1 MKVCLAGNCYFE
13 KDENIIFIKN
23 LLASPEFN
31 KIAYFSS
38 NTRIKSFTKSKKVFF
53 GNGNIKLP
61 DSLFVNNFESKE
73 GIGNCLG
80 LEFEINLREYEEKY
94 LILDL
99 GQENNLMEIYKTSNK
114 FGNIENIDK
123 GLESVNKRWANLIN
137 NLTIKTPDDELNIL
151 INGWLV
157 YQTIS
162 CRLWGKSGFY
172 QSGGANGFRD
182 QLQDCLGMKYIDISL
197 LKEQILKC
205 ARHQFVQGDVL
216 HWWHD
221 ETKKGIRTR
230 FSDDLLW
237 LPYAVFEYVKFSGDK
252 EILNEQIEY
261 LVGDELKENEVEVYN
276 LYFASDIKESLYEHC
291 LKAINKACDFGENG
305 FPKIGSGDWNDGFS
319 NIGIKG
325 KGESVWLG
333 FFLYDVLNK
342 FVQICDE
349 RKDVENCEKFRN
361 IKDTLRKNLNANA
374 WDGRWYKRAIM
385 DDGTVIG
392 SMESKECK
400 IDGISQSWSVI
411 SGAGDNDKKYIS
423 MQEVQNNL
431 VDKENKLIKLFTPSF
446 KAWEINPGYIKAY
459 PDGIRENGGQYTHGA
474 IWTIIANCLLG
485 FGDKAVEYLKLI
497 NPIEHSRTKDLAKKY
512 KVEPYVISADI
523 YSNPSVNGMGGWSW
537 YTGSSSW
544 YYDAVVEYVLGL
556 KIEDKYL
563 YLNPCIASYWKEF
576 EIHYKY
582 KTTMYNIIVK
592 NPEGKNTGV
601 KKFLLNDREIS
612 EKKVLLQDDGRIY
625 NIEIIM

>member
-1 MKVCLAGNCYFE
+1 MKACLAGNCYFE

-392 SMESKECK
+392 SMESRECK

>member
-1 MKVCLAGNCYFE
+1 MKACLAGNCYFE

-38 NTRIKSFTKSKKVFF
+38 NTRIKNFTKSKKVFF

-80 LEFEINLREYEEKY
+80 IEFEINLREYEEKY

-361 IKDTLRKNLNANA
+361 IKDTLRKNLNTNA

-601 KKFLLNDREIS
+601 KKFLLNDREIL

>member
-1 MKVCLAGNCYFE
+1 MKACLAGNCYFE

-361 IKDTLRKNLNANA
+361 IKDTLRKNLNTNA

>member
-1 MKVCLAGNCYFE
+1 MKACLAGNCYFE

-38 NTRIKSFTKSKKVFF
+38 NTRIKNFTKSKKVFF

-80 LEFEINLREYEEKY
+80 IEFEINLREYEEKY

-361 IKDTLRKNLNANA
+361 IKDTLRKNLNTNA

-392 SMESKECK
+392 SMESRECK

-485 FGDKAVEYLKLI
+485 FGDKALEYLKLI
-497 NPIEHSRTKDLAKKY
+497 NPIEHSKTKDLAKKY

>member
-1 MKVCLAGNCYFE
+1 MKACLAGNCYFE

-38 NTRIKSFTKSKKVFF
+38 NTRIKNFTKSKKVFF

-361 IKDTLRKNLNANA
+361 IKDTLRKNLNTNA

-485 FGDKAVEYLKLI
+485 FGDKALEYLKLI
-497 NPIEHSRTKDLAKKY
+497 NPIEHSKTKDLAKKY

>member
-1 MKVCLAGNCYFE
+1 MKVYLAGNCYFE

-261 LVGDELKENEVEVYN
+261 LVGDDLKENEVEVYN

-361 IKDTLRKNLNANA
+361 IKDTLRKNLNTNA

-392 SMESKECK
+392 SMESRECK

-431 VDKENKLIKLFTPSF
+431 IDRENKLIKLFTPSF
-446 KAWEINPGYIKAY
+446 KSWEINPGYIKAY

-497 NPIEHSRTKDLAKKY
+497 NPIEHSKTKDLAKKY

-601 KKFLLNDREIS
+601 KKFLLNDREIL

>member
-1 MKVCLAGNCYFE
+1 MKACLAGNCYFE

-23 LLASPEFN
+23 LLAFPEFN

-392 SMESKECK
+392 SMESRECK

-446 KAWEINPGYIKAY
+446 KDWEINPGYIKAY

>member
-1 MKVCLAGNCYFE
+1 MKACLAGNCYFE

-38 NTRIKSFTKSKKVFF
+38 NIRIKSFTKSKKVFF

-80 LEFEINLREYEEKY
+80 IEFEINLREYEEKY

-361 IKDTLRKNLNANA
+361 IKDTLRKNLNTNA

-612 EKKVLLQDDGRIY
+612 EKKVLLQEDGKIY

>member
-1 MKVCLAGNCYFE
+1 MKACLAGNCYFE

-38 NTRIKSFTKSKKVFF
+38 NTRIKNFTKSKKVFF

-80 LEFEINLREYEEKY
+80 IEFEINLREYEEKY

-361 IKDTLRKNLNANA
+361 IKDTLRKNLNTNA

-392 SMESKECK
+392 SMESRECK

>member
-1 MKVCLAGNCYFE
+1 MKACLAGNCYFE

-38 NTRIKSFTKSKKVFF
+38 NTRIKNFTKSKKVFF

-80 LEFEINLREYEEKY
+80 IEFEINLREYEEKY